1 MDDLAISKNS
11 IHPEQTEIIMYQ
23 TEDGLTKIDVRM
35 ENETVW
41 LTQAQMAELFQR
53 ERSGIT
59 KHIKNVFAEG
69 EVDEKS
75 NVKNVHIANSD
86 KPVAY
91 YSLDVIISVGYRVK
105 SLRGTQFR
113 IWANSVLKEYLI
125 KGFAMNDELLKQA
138 GGGNYF
144 DELMDRIRDI
154 RSSEK
159 VFWRK
164 VLDIYDTSVDYDP
177 IMIIYIVKGGM
188 TMLNLFVVDAASR
201 EKIPATVKTA
211 TEQDMAV
218 TKDWQTDWTTPY
230 ASQLPNKVSLH
241 RSDNDELLGLMSY
254 EMDEDGLAVE
264 IIYLENA
271 SHSNANLLHAEKK
284 VKKYIGIARA
294 LFAYA
299 VQISLNAGYD
309 GVLIFKAK
317 TSELLAYYTEA
328 FGARQVAS
336 YDPFRLV
343 IWEDAAADIIAD
355 YLEGGVDDGSE
366 KI

>member
-1 MDDLAISKNS
+1 
-11 IHPEQTEIIMYQ
+11 
-23 TEDGLTKIDVRM
+23 
-35 ENETVW
+35 
-41 LTQAQMAELFQR
+41 
-53 ERSGIT
+53 
-59 KHIKNVFAEG
+59 
-69 EVDEKS
+69 
-75 NVKNVHIANSD
+75 
-86 KPVAY
+86 
-91 YSLDVIISVGYRVK
+91 
-105 SLRGTQFR
+105 
-113 IWANSVLKEYLI
+113 
-125 KGFAMNDELLKQA
+125 
-138 GGGNYF
+138 
-144 DELMDRIRDI
+144 
-154 RSSEK
+154 
-159 VFWRK
+159 
-164 VLDIYDTSVDYDP
+164 
-177 IMIIYIVKGGM
+177 
-188 TMLNLFVVDAASR
+188 MLNLFVVDAASR
-201 EKIPATVKTA
+201 ENIPVIVKAA

-218 TKDWQTDWTTPY
+218 TRDWQPDWTTPY
-230 ASQLPNKVSLH
+230 ASQLPNKVALH
-241 RSDNDELLGLMSY
+241 RSDDDELLGLMSY

-284 VKKYIGIARA
+284 AKKYIGIAKA

-299 VQISLNAGYD
+299 VQLSLNAGYD